1 MIAGEHTRA
10 LDLLRR
16 SQCILSTAEVDAAV
30 ERVASSL
37 NQTLRDS
44 GEIPL
49 ALVLMRG
56 GLIFAGH
63 LLTQLD
69 FPLEIGYVDVS
80 RYGSNTRGG
89 ELHWRVDAFEN
100 VKGRTVLLI
109 DDILD
114 AGLTLAA
121 VRERLV
127 KEGAQRVLIAVF
139 VDKQNGLV
147 KPVQADFCGAAVP
160 DCYVFGFGMDVHG
173 LWRNLPA
180 VYALPAQDHDS

>member
-1 MIAGEHTRA
+1 MATSEHKHA
-10 LDLLRR
+10 LDLLKR
-16 SQCILSTAEVDAAV
+16 SQCILSADEVDAAIG
-30 ERVASSL
+30 RVASGL
-37 NQTLRDS
+37 KQALRDS
-44 GEIPL
+44 GEYPL

-63 LLTQLD
+63 LLPQLD

-114 AGLTLAA
+114 AGVTLAA

-147 KPVQADFCGAAVP
+147 KPVQADFCGATVP

-180 VYALPAQDHDS
+180 VYALPAHDHDN